1 MSDSLDIRGFEGGN
15 GFGEAKAC
23 VAQKG
28 APQAVMQNACQ
39 KIFHSLMGHCFFAAL
54 QEGNHLLMA
63 EMTQEI
69 QMHRQ
74 RCLSC
79 GNDTG
84 DFKNSRTADAEVRKL
99 DFTCIFRK
107 DFAVSL
113 HEDRAICTH
122 ALERLHEG
130 SIGFYLHQRREQFG
144 NGMPLTFQK
153 VIAALRAAKLCACHA
168 ATADDNGIGV
178 EGFLLGKHL
187 KAALFAALQR
197 RDLKGGAH
205 LYAHFLQS
213 KPQHIYH
220 TACLIGKRID
230 LAAWLYGGNQPE
242 RLEKC
247 KRFFGIKG
255 LQGSLCKY
263 CVLPM
268 VIFHCQLCV
277 GEIAATVA
285 CCEKLASNA
294 RLSFQNTNLCTL
306 FSCGKCRH
314 HAGGTTADNKNLHC
328 VTFLF
333 YGN

>member
-1 MSDSLDIRGFEGGN
+1 
-15 GFGEAKAC
+15 
-23 VAQKG
+23 
-28 APQAVMQNACQ
+28 
-39 KIFHSLMGHCFFAAL
+39 
-54 QEGNHLLMA
+54 MA

-74 RCLSC
+74 RGFFC

-84 DFKNSRTADAEVRKL
+84 DFKNSRAADAEVRKL

-113 HEDRAICTH
+113 HEDRAICTY
-122 ALERLHEG
+122 ALQRLHEG

-213 KPQHIYH
+213 KPQYIYH

-263 CVLPM
+263 RVLPM

-285 CCEKLASNA
+285 CCEKLAPNA

-306 FSCGKCRH
+306 FSCGKRRH
-314 HAGGTTADNKNLHC
+314 HAGGTAADNKNLHY